1 VKIQIAI
8 TTIAIAK
15 ITGQIL
21 FDGCFPLTVLILQ
34 AAAKATSCSMV

>member
-1 VKIQIAI
+1 MAI

-21 FDGCFPLTVLILQ
+21 FDGCFWLTARTMSVF
-34 AAAKATSCSMV
+34 ARATSCSMV